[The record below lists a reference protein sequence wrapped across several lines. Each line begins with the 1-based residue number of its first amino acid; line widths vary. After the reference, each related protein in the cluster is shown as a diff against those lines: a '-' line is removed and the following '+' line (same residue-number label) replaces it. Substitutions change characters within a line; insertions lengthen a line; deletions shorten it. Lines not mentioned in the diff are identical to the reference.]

1 MEVNSYFGNN
11 MIISDLFFQAEDVYV
26 GQVAQAEVV
35 FNAPAPAEVVINDP
49 APAEVVINDSAPAEV
64 VIDELAPAEVVIN
77 EPAIGQVDGSDD
89 AIVDGENGVFTVNET
104 QQEDDDD
111 DDEDPLPR
119 VIIRPSQRRDVPE
132 RQERSQRQNADDD
145 DDLDELNDRPLTQ
158 PHPARHSGRRHLSQ
172 NTSDDDEEEVPPRKR
187 ANLGFS
193 HFFSSCREFTF
204 TNCKFS
210 F

>member
-11 MIISDLFFQAEDVYV
+11 MIISDLFFQVEDVFA

-35 FNAPAPAEVVINDP
+35 FNDP
-49 APAEVVINDSAPAEV
+49 APAEVVINEPA
-64 VIDELAPAEVVIN
+64 IGQVVIN

-89 AIVDGENGVFTVNET
+89 AIVGDGENGGVFTVNET
-104 QQEDDDD
+104 QAEDDDD
-111 DDEDPLPR
+111 DQDPLPR

-145 DDLDELNDRPLTQ
+145 DVLEELNDRPLTQ

>member
-1 MEVNSYFGNN
+1 MEVNSYFGNI
-11 MIISDLFFQAEDVYV
+11 MIIADLFFQVEDVYA

-35 FNAPAPAEVVINDP
+35 FNDP
-49 APAEVVINDSAPAEV
+49 APAEVVINEPA
-64 VIDELAPAEVVIN
+64 IGQVVIN

-89 AIVDGENGVFTVNET
+89 AIVGDGENGVFTVNET

-132 RQERSQRQNADDD
+132 RQERSQRQNADDED
-145 DDLDELNDRPLTQ
+145 VLDELNDRPLTQ
-158 PHPARHSGRRHLSQ
+158 PHPARHSGRHLSQ
-172 NTSDDDEEEVPPRKR
+172 NSSDESDEEEVPRKR

-204 TNCKFS
+204 TNCNFS

>member
-1 MEVNSYFGNN
+1 M
-11 MIISDLFFQAEDVYV
+11 
-26 GQVAQAEVV
+26 
-35 FNAPAPAEVVINDP
+35 
-49 APAEVVINDSAPAEV
+49 
-64 VIDELAPAEVVIN
+64 
-77 EPAIGQVDGSDD
+77 
-89 AIVDGENGVFTVNET
+89 NET
-104 QQEDDDD
+104 QQEDVDD
-111 DDEDPLPR
+111 DPLP

-132 RQERSQRQNADDD
+132 RQERSQRQERADDD

-158 PHPARHSGRRHLSQ
+158 PHPGRHSGRRHLSQ

-204 TNCKFS
+204 TNCSFS

>member
-1 MEVNSYFGNN
+1 MEVNSYFGNI
-11 MIISDLFFQAEDVYV
+11 MIISDLFFQVEDVYA

-49 APAEVVINDSAPAEV
+49 APAEVVINEPAMGQ
-64 VIDELAPAEVVIN
+64 VVIN

-89 AIVDGENGVFTVNET
+89 AIVGDGENGVFTVNET

-145 DDLDELNDRPLTQ
+145 DVLEELNDRPLTQ

-204 TNCKFS
+204 TNCNFS